1 MNKNIFIERL
11 SDRALTKKQITGNKI
26 RNEFLGIFNNDK
38 YKMTQKYSCDEKI
51 TENYYIWIPNKKK
64 IFQERI
70 FEKISEIY
78 FPTDFDYIDIQ
89 IQTEYF
95 NSLSELIVDIC
106 QKYKK
111 QQFQITEVE
120 KV

>member
-1 MNKNIFIERL
+1 MIIIERL
-11 SDRALTKKQITGNKI
+11 SGHTLTKKQITGNKI
-26 RNEFLGIFNNDK
+26 RNEFLGIFNNEK
-38 YKMTQKYSCDEKI
+38 YRMKPKYSCDQEI
-51 TENYYIWIPNKKK
+51 TEYYDIMILNKKK
-64 IFQERI
+64 RFYSDI

-78 FPTDFDYIDIQ
+78 FPKDFDYIDIQ

-120 KV
+120 EV